1 MSSADR
7 AHGRRASSGSGQTDR
22 SVPSA
27 EERTDGTSEHRAA
40 PEPQPA
46 PALGELEG
54 AARTIF
60 GERLELAQRYTE
72 HLASSGMV
80 RGLIGPREA
89 PRLWERHVLNCA
101 VVQELIAPDARVVDV
116 GSGAGLPGLCL
127 AIARPDL
134 HLTLV
139 EPLERRVVWLD
150 EVVADLGLDNVTV
163 LRARAE
169 QAKKDVGPVDVVT
182 ARAVSALVGLVDI
195 TLPLLKGSGEL
206 LALKGRSAQEE
217 LDRASKKFGRFG
229 VRSSEVVTAGASLL
243 AEPTTV
249 VRLVL

>member
-1 MSSADR
+1 VDPAYM
-7 AHGRRASSGSGQTDR
+7 GIGP
-22 SVPSA
+22 VPA
-27 EERTDGTSEHRAA
+27 T
-40 PEPQPA
+40 QKV
-46 PALGELEG
+46 L
-54 AARTIF
+54 ARTGLKVQDMDVIEANEAF
-60 GERLELAQRYTE
+60 AAQ
-72 HLASSGMV
+72 A
-80 RGLIGPREA
+80 
-89 PRLWERHVLNCA
+89 CA